1 MKLIIINPKYFD
13 CKGHLSTFTCNNG
26 YFADVKIDANIFIIL
41 QDLALSGSKM
51 PTPIT
56 LQFHKFQEWVQAN
69 QQIYELQSKI
79 LDLETAKIR

>member
-1 MKLIIINPKYFD
+1 
-13 CKGHLSTFTCNNG
+13 
-26 YFADVKIDANIFIIL
+26 
-41 QDLALSGSKM
+41 M

>member
-1 MKLIIINPKYFD
+1 ML
-13 CKGHLSTFTCNNG
+13 
-26 YFADVKIDANIFIIL
+26 NIFIVL
-41 QDLALSGSKM
+41 QDLAVSGSKM

-79 LDLETAKIR
+79 LDLEAAKIR